1 MLFEKESLA
10 KKENGG
16 RSEGRKAGRSET
28 ESVKNMELRIMTYN
42 IQHGEDHALRL
53 AEHRA
58 VIDLE
63 KTADTVRR
71 VGADVCVLNEV
82 RGKGLTEEY
91 TEQAQAI
98 GASLGFHSVFGR
110 STLVG
115 GTEPYGN
122 AIVSR
127 FPIESAEVIPIP
139 DPIADGKVP
148 QNVESRS
155 VLRCTF
161 SFDDGK
167 KLTVLSSHFGLSD
180 AERKNAVALCE
191 KLLDSEKVP
200 TVLLGDFNAVPTD
213 AVLSPLFRNYQSAE
227 DLCVCTFPTEKPSSR
242 IDYIFLNDKIELLNS
257 GIGKDS
263 ASDHLPVWA
272 DIRF

>member
-10 KKENGG
+10 KKENG
-16 RSEGRKAGRSET
+16 GRSET

-71 VGADVCVLNEV
+71 VGADICVLNEV

-139 DPIADGKVP
+139 DSIADGKAP

-191 KLLDSEKVP
+191 KLPDSEKVP

-213 AVLSPLFRNYQSAE
+213 AVLSPLFRKYQSAE

>member
-10 KKENGG
+10 KKENG
-16 RSEGRKAGRSET
+16 GRSET

-71 VGADVCVLNEV
+71 VGADICVLNEV

-139 DPIADGKVP
+139 DSIADGKAP

-180 AERKNAVALCE
+180 AERKTRLHFAKNCRTRRKCQLFCLAISMPCRRTRSCPRFFASIKARKICASALFRP
-191 KLLDSEKVP
+191 KSR
-200 TVLLGDFNAVPTD
+200 A
-213 AVLSPLFRNYQSAE
+213 AVLIISF
-227 DLCVCTFPTEKPSSR
+227 
-242 IDYIFLNDKIELLNS
+242 
-257 GIGKDS
+257 
-263 ASDHLPVWA
+263 
-272 DIRF
+272 